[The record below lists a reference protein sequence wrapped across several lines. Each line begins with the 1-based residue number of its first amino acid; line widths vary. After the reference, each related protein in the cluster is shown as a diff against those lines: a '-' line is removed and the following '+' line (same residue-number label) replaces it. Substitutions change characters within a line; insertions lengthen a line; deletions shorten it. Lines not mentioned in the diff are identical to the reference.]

1 MSQGQVWTVE
11 RFGAFTRLLQ
21 PGLNFVL
28 PYVDHVGRKLNV
40 QEQVVEIPEQS
51 VITRD
56 NATVAVDG
64 IIYYRVME
72 PEKAA
77 YQVTNLT
84 LALTTL
90 AMTNIRAVIGE
101 MELDATLSSRE
112 RINTALLVILDGAT
126 MPWGVKVSRV
136 EIRKIEPPENLIR
149 AMNLQMT
156 AERERRVAVARAEG
170 ERQAAIL
177 RAEGEKQALI
187 LSAEGRQQAANR
199 DAEARVALARAEA
212 EATQMVSDAATL
224 HGQAGLRYFIAD
236 RYVRAFQALA
246 SAPNTRVVV
255 VPMESAAL
263 AGGIV
268 QAMQLFRGDDGTPG
282 RRAARNAARRR
293 PLQSCRRHCRRCP
306 RRHLGEAA
314 RQDERLDHLDRRRP
328 GVADARDPRPGCVHD
343 VAGPGGLWHRTDCAG
358 ERDRLRI
365 AGGDGRA
372 CWRRSRWR
380 SGCGFAIPVRPWL
393 NTQQAGLAGRSATA
407 LAFHG
412 REGRVRVGDSDWAAR
427 VPPDVAGTS
436 DRLEAARRRCR
447 WYSVDRPPGGMS

>member
-1 MSQGQVWTVE
+1 M
-11 RFGAFTRLLQ
+11 LQ
-21 PGLNFVL
+21 PGLNFAP
-28 PYVDHVGRKLNV
+28 PYIDRVGRKLNV

-77 YQVTNLT
+77 YQVLNLT

-90 AMTNIRAVIGE
+90 AMTNIRSVIGE

-126 MPWGVKVSRV
+126 EPWGVKVSRV
-136 EIRKIEPPENLIR
+136 EIRKIEPPPDLIR

-156 AERERRVAVARAEG
+156 AERERRASVALAEG
-170 ERQAAIL
+170 QRQAAIL

-187 LSAEGRQQAANR
+187 LSAEGQQQAANR

-212 EATQMVSDAATL
+212 EATQMVFDAATQ

-246 SAPNTRVVV
+246 SAPNTRLVV

-268 QAMQLFRGDDGTPG
+268 QAMQLLRGDDGPPPPPG
-282 RRAARNAARRR
+282 I
-293 PLQSCRRHCRRCP
+293 P
-306 RRHLGEAA
+306 
-314 RQDERLDHLDRRRP
+314 P
-328 GVADARDPRPGCVHD
+328 GAGPPRPEPPQFPPMPPVAPAPPISASLGPPSAVPPA
-343 VAGPGGLWHRTDCAG
+343 AGPWGLGPTG
-358 ERDRLRI
+358 
-365 AGGDGRA
+365 
-372 CWRRSRWR
+372 
-380 SGCGFAIPVRPWL
+380 
-393 NTQQAGLAGRSATA
+393 
-407 LAFHG
+407 
-412 REGRVRVGDSDWAAR
+412 
-427 VPPDVAGTS
+427 
-436 DRLEAARRRCR
+436 
-447 WYSVDRPPGGMS
+447 

>member
-1 MSQGQVWTVE
+1 MEAAVIIWILLLFLIVFTLFAGVKTVPQGSVWTVE
-11 RFGAFTRLLQ
+11 RFSAYTRLMQ

-28 PYVDHVGRKLNV
+28 PYIDRVGRKLNV

-112 RINTALLVILDGAT
+112 RINSSLLVILDGAT
-126 MPWGVKVSRV
+126 EPWGVKVSRV

-156 AERERRVAVARAEG
+156 AERERRAAVARAEG

-187 LSAEGRQQAANR
+187 LAAEGRQQAANR
-199 DAEARVALARAEA
+199 DAEARVALAHAEA
-212 EATQMVSDAATL
+212 EATQMVSDAAAQ
-224 HGQAGLRYFIAD
+224 HGQAGLRYFIATN
-236 RYVRAFQALA
+236 YVRAFQALA
-246 SAPNTRVVV
+246 SAPNTRLVV

-268 QAMQLFRGDDGTPG
+268 QALQLLRGDDGP
-282 RRAARNAARRR
+282 
-293 PLQSCRRHCRRCP
+293 PES
-306 RRHLGEAA
+306 
-314 RQDERLDHLDRRRP
+314 
-328 GVADARDPRPGCVHD
+328 
-343 VAGPGGLWHRTDCAG
+343 GPT
-358 ERDRLRI
+358 
-365 AGGDGRA
+365 
-372 CWRRSRWR
+372 
-380 SGCGFAIPVRPWL
+380 
-393 NTQQAGLAGRSATA
+393 N
-407 LAFHG
+407 
-412 REGRVRVGDSDWAAR
+412 
-427 VPPDVAGTS
+427 VPPPPHPLAPLPTVPSMPPPIVSTPPTSPWGTGAS
-436 DRLEAARRRCR
+436 
-447 WYSVDRPPGGMS
+447 G

>member
-1 MSQGQVWTVE
+1 MVGAVVIVWILLLVLVVVTLFAGVKTVSQGQVWTVE
-11 RFGAFTRLLQ
+11 RFGAYTRLLQ

-28 PYVDHVGRKLNV
+28 PYVDRVGRKLNV

-56 NATVAVDG
+56 NASVAVDG

-77 YQVTNLT
+77 YQVANLT

-126 MPWGVKVSRV
+126 EPWGVKVSRV

-156 AERERRVAVARAEG
+156 AERERRAAVALAEG
-170 ERQAAIL
+170 QRQAAIL
-177 RAEGEKQALI
+177 RAEGEKQSLI
-187 LSAEGRQQAANR
+187 LQAEGRQQAANR

-212 EATQMVSDAATL
+212 EATQMVSDAATQ
-224 HGQAGLRYFIAD
+224 HGLAGLRYFIAD
-236 RYVRAFQALA
+236 RYVRAFQSLA
-246 SAPNTRVVV
+246 SAPNSRLVI

-268 QAMQLFRGDDGTPG
+268 QAMQLLGGDDGTPPAG
-282 RRAARNAARRR
+282 SV
-293 PLQSCRRHCRRCP
+293 PP
-306 RRHLGEAA
+306 
-314 RQDERLDHLDRRRP
+314 
-328 GVADARDPRPGCVHD
+328 
-343 VAGPGGLWHRTDCAG
+343 AGPGPASLPP
-358 ERDRLRI
+358 
-365 AGGDGRA
+365 
-372 CWRRSRWR
+372 SP
-380 SGCGFAIPVRPWL
+380 PVPPL
-393 NTQQAGLAGRSATA
+393 APAPPMPMAAGLTAAGPW
-407 LAFHG
+407 G
-412 REGRVRVGDSDWAAR
+412 PG
-427 VPPDVAGTS
+427 PTS
-436 DRLEAARRRCR
+436 
-447 WYSVDRPPGGMS
+447 

>member
-1 MSQGQVWTVE
+1 MVGAVVIVWILILILVVVTLFAGVKTVSQGQIWTVE
-11 RFGAFTRLLQ
+11 RFGAYTRMLQ

-28 PYVDHVGRKLNV
+28 PYVDRVGRKLNV

-56 NATVAVDG
+56 NASVSVDG

-77 YQVTNLT
+77 YQVANLT

-112 RINTALLVILDGAT
+112 RINTTLLVILDGAT
-126 MPWGVKVSRV
+126 EPWGVKVSRV
-136 EIRKIEPPENLIR
+136 EIRKIEPPDNLVR

-156 AERERRVAVARAEG
+156 AERERRAAVALAEG
-170 ERQAAIL
+170 QRQAAIL
-177 RAEGEKQALI
+177 RAEGEKQSLI
-187 LSAEGRQQAANR
+187 LAAEGRQQAANR

-212 EATQMVSDAATL
+212 EATQMVSDAATH

-246 SAPNTRVVV
+246 SAPNTRLVV

-268 QAMQLFRGDDGTPG
+268 QAMQLLRGGDDGPPPG
-282 RRAARNAARRR
+282 SVPPAAMHGPAPPPPEPPPFPPMPPIAPTA
-293 PLQSCRRHCRRCP
+293 PLSP
-306 RRHLGEAA
+306 A
-314 RQDERLDHLDRRRP
+314 P
-328 GVADARDPRPGCVHD
+328 GPW
-343 VAGPGGLWHRTDCAG
+343 GPG
-358 ERDRLRI
+358 
-365 AGGDGRA
+365 
-372 CWRRSRWR
+372 
-380 SGCGFAIPVRPWL
+380 P
-393 NTQQAGLAGRSATA
+393 
-407 LAFHG
+407 
-412 REGRVRVGDSDWAAR
+412 
-427 VPPDVAGTS
+427 TS
-436 DRLEAARRRCR
+436 
-447 WYSVDRPPGGMS
+447 